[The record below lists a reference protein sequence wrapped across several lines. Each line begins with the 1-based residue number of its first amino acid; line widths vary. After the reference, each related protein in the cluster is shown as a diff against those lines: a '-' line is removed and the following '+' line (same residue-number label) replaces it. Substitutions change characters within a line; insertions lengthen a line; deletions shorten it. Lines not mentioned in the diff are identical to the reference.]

1 MDSRIME
8 MNLTIIDKIVYDA
21 CAALSTDGKHV
32 TLPQLRHAL
41 QSCKQLTLTPFQIA
55 LLMGFSNPDKEAKC
69 NFAAFSKVCADK
81 IQSMFKVE
89 AVRRKA

>member
-8 MNLTIIDKIVYDA
+8 MNLNIIDKIVYDA

-41 QSCKQLTLTPFQIA
+41 QSCKQLTLTPFQINA
-55 LLMGFSNPDKEAKC
+55 IHSSVLSADLPDTPPVRQLC
-69 NFAAFSKVCADK
+69 NEQGTVA
-81 IQSMFKVE
+81 E
-89 AVRRKA
+89 TE